1 MIRVGIAGG
10 AGYVAGEL
18 LRVLINHP
26 EAEVKYIQSESHKGE
41 PIYSV
46 HSDLL
51 YCDLQFADIDFNDI
65 DVFHFVVAADV
76 INFTDSAVF
85 KNHISVPRVFLR
97 N

>member
-26 EAEVKYIQSESHKGE
+26 EAEIKYIQSESHKGE
-41 PIYSV
+41 PIHSV

-51 YCDLQFADIDFNDI
+51 YCDLCFSDINFEDI
-65 DVFHFVVAADV
+65 DVLFVCMGHG
-76 INFTDSAVF
+76 N
-85 KNHISVPRVFLR
+85 
-97 N
+97 